1 MTMTS
6 EPTPE
11 GDLEY
16 LEQYQQAIR
25 EVQGYRVV
33 PEQFHKR
40 VVIAAACRLFNLMGE
55 RLSRITM
62 PITEHYDWQ
71 RLKINVAH
79 KVEPKL
85 VKWSK
90 P

>member
-11 GDLEY
+11 DDLIR
-16 LEQYQQAIR
+16 LAQRIQEQGVSGEAWER
-25 EVQGYRVV
+25 MMRD
-33 PEQFHKR
+33 
-40 VVIAAACRLFNLMGE
+40 AACERLVNLMGE
-55 RLSRITM
+55 RLSRITI
-62 PITEHYDWQ
+62 PITSHYDWD
-71 RLKINVAH
+71 RLRTNVAH

-90 P
+90 